1 MKILVTGSKGFLG
14 RHVVNGLQSNG
25 HLVLHYDLEDGCDI
39 LDADAFLVAVE
50 DSDLCIH
57 LAAVADLYDAEANQ
71 NLCERVN
78 IEGTRIVA
86 ECCQSNGVRLLF
98 ISTVCAYGNNDC
110 EIQSESSPLVPT
122 EIYAKSK
129 ADAEILLSTIP
140 HLDYRIIRPATF
152 YGIGMRETLVI
163 KKFLDSS
170 LNGGRIE
177 IHGSGEQTR
186 CYTHVNDVTSAI
198 VLIAEQWPED
208 LHFNVASLEEVS
220 VNDLVGVISSITEI
234 DLIPTYVPDR
244 IGQIE
249 RSRIDISRMES
260 LGWTPQITLAEG
272 VLQLLEHELRGSQ
285 QSTEGISYSNNEN
298 GLSRK
303 R

>member
-14 RHVVNGLQSNG
+14 RYVVNSLQSYG

-39 LDADAFLVAVE
+39 LDADAFMVAVA

-98 ISTVCAYGNNDC
+98 ISTVCAYGNNGC

-129 ADAEILLSTIP
+129 ADAENLLSSIP
-140 HLDYRIIRPATF
+140 NLDYRIIRPATF

-163 KKFLDSS
+163 KKFLESS
-170 LNGGRIE
+170 LNDGHIE

-198 VLIAEQWPED
+198 VLKAEQWPEY

-220 VNDLVGVISSITEI
+220 VNDLVGVISSITKI

-272 VLQLLEHELRGSQ
+272 VLQLLEH
-285 QSTEGISYSNNEN
+285 
-298 GLSRK
+298 K
-303 R
+303 RSKTHSHH